1 MQNNRNYFIAIAL
14 SVLIVLAWQFFYM
27 NPRLEAQRKAEQ
39 AAKLQQQTQQA
50 QTTQPAAAGAGTAVN
65 GSLPAGGQNAAA
77 TLTRD
82 QSVEKTASSRVII
95 DTPALAGSINLEGA
109 RFDDLRLKSYHE
121 TVDKSSPIITL
132 FSPADTKDGY
142 FSELGYLGGDTA
154 GAVPG
159 PSTVW
164 TLASGD
170 KLTDKTPVTLSY
182 TNEKGVTF
190 SRTISVD
197 DRYMFTISDK
207 IVNGGQA
214 PVSLS
219 SYGRV
224 TRYNKPETPSAYV
237 LHEGFIGVIGD
248 DGLIESKYAAVEK
261 EAVNPAKATGG
272 WLGITDKYWA
282 ATIVPPQSTAYDA
295 HFSHFTDGTPR
306 YQADY
311 KEDAVTVAPGQSLE
325 LKNLI
330 FAGAKEVPV
339 IDRYETSYSI
349 PRFDRLIDWGWFYF
363 ITKPMFKLMDFFF
376 RFFGNFGVAILCTTI
391 VVKALFFPLASR
403 QYASMANMKRMQP
416 KMEELKAKF
425 GDDRMGLQQATM
437 QLYKEEKINPIAGC
451 WPVLLQIPIF
461 FSLYKV
467 IYITIEMRHA
477 PFFGWIQDLS
487 APDPTSIVN
496 LFGLLPFAAPT
507 FLHLG
512 VWPLIMGV
520 TMFLQMRMNPTPP
533 DPTQAMIF
541 NWMPLVF
548 MFMLSSFPAGLVI
561 YWAWNNTLSVIQQS
575 IIMKRHGVKVELF
588 NNLKGLFKRKP
599 APSK

>member
-14 SVLIVLAWQFFYM
+14 SVLIVLGWQFLYM
-27 NPRLEAQRKAEQ
+27 NPRIEAQRKAQEAQ
-39 AAKLQQQTQQA
+39 KAQQQSEQTQA
-50 QTTQPAAAGAGTAVN
+50 PA
-65 GSLPAGGQNAAA
+65 AGGQPAPQTSGAAPTGQAAA
-77 TLTRD
+77 TATR
-82 QSVEKTASSRVII
+82 EEALAKAPRVAI
-95 DTPALAGSINLEGA
+95 DTEALSGSVNLAGA
-109 RFDDLRLKSYHE
+109 RLDDLKLKGYHE

-142 FSELGYLGGDTA
+142 FTELGYIGSDQT

-164 TLASGD
+164 TAPEGA
-170 KLTDKTPVTLSY
+170 KLTDKSPVTLTY
-182 TNEKGVTF
+182 TNDKGLTF
-190 SRTISVD
+190 ARTISVD
-197 DRYMFTISDK
+197 DRYMFTVTDK
-207 IVNGGQA
+207 VTNSGSTPASI
-214 PVSLS
+214 S

-224 TRYNKPETPSAYV
+224 TRYNKPTTPSVYV

-248 DGLIESKYAAVEK
+248 GLVESKYSAVE
-261 EAVNPAKATGG
+261 EEPVTPAKSTGG

-282 ATIVPPQSTAYDA
+282 ATIVPPQKSAYEA
-295 HFSHFTDGTPR
+295 RFSHFTDGQPR

-311 KEDAVTVAPGQSLE
+311 KEDAVTVAPGQSIE
-325 LKNLI
+325 LKNLV

-339 IDRYETSYSI
+339 IDGYEASYQI

-376 RFFGNFGVAILCTTI
+376 RYFGNFGVAILMTTI
-391 VVKALFFPLASR
+391 VVKGLFFPLASK
-403 QYASMANMKRMQP
+403 QYASMANMKRVQP

-425 GDDRMGLQQATM
+425 GDDRMGLQQAMM

-451 WPVLLQIPIF
+451 WPIALQIPVF
-461 FSLYKV
+461 FALYKV

-487 APDPTSIVN
+487 APDPTTIVN
-496 LFGLLPFAAPT
+496 LFGLLPFEAPAL
-507 FLHLG
+507 LHLG

-520 TMFLQMRMNPTPP
+520 TMFVQMRMNPTPP

-548 MFMLSSFPAGLVI
+548 TFMLASFPAGLVI
-561 YWAWNNTLSVIQQS
+561 YWAWNNTLSVIQQGV
-575 IIMKRHGVKVELF
+575 IMRRHGVKIELF
-588 NNLKGLFKRKP
+588 DNLKGLFRRKP